1 MNLLVSFISIEKRE
15 SRIFYGLF
23 WSSGC
28 RLSTCR
34 TDHYLERGFR
44 SFEFYYKLA
53 ARNLVQSVDYILPQ
67 HQKMILDPKKKE
79 KIKSKNDFEL

>member
-1 MNLLVSFISIEKRE
+1 MNMLVSFISIEKRE
-15 SRIFYGLF
+15 SRIFAGLF

-44 SFEFYYKLA
+44 SFEFYYKLV
-53 ARNLVQSVDYILPQ
+53 ARDLVQSVDYSLPQ
-67 HQKMILDPKKKE
+67 LQTMILDPKKE
-79 KIKSKNDFEL
+79 KSKNDFES